1 MGQRSSGGNYPAIT
15 QEELGNILIPY
26 VDLNSQEK
34 IVIRINEIYSQAKQL
49 QTEAAQILA
58 DAKAEVERMILGE

>member
-1 MGQRSSGGNYPAIT
+1 M
-15 QEELGNILIPY
+15 
-26 VDLNSQEK
+26 D
-34 IVIRINEIYSQAKQL
+34 IRAQAKQL